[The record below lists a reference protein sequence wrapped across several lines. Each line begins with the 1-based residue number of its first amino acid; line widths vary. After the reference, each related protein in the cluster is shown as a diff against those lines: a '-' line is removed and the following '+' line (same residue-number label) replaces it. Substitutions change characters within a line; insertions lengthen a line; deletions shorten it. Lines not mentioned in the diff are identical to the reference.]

1 MNRLWVQ
8 LTLGF
13 AVVIIAAVLIV
24 ALLADRQVNSQ
35 FRLFLAQDRLADS
48 ELLDQL
54 AEYYGRTG
62 SWDGVAAVF
71 HSTGGSGATGGMGNR
86 RGMGWSAATFA
97 LQDSRGQLVYP
108 ETAAAP
114 LDPQDWDGRVPIVW
128 QGQTIGN
135 LLVSMPGHMEAA
147 TLEQNFLNQI
157 NQALLQAGL
166 LAGGLG
172 VGLGLLIAR
181 GLTAPLRRLAG
192 AAQQI
197 AQGDLRQRVASSG
210 TAEIADVAHSFNAM
224 AASLQRAEQV
234 RRNMVAD
241 IAHELR
247 TPLSVIQGN
256 LQALLDG
263 VYPLEKSEIAVIHH
277 ETLLLNRIVS
287 DLRDL
292 AQAEAGQLR
301 LTLQALPVDSLV
313 GRVRDVFGEQ
323 AAAKG
328 IDLEL
333 NVPDGLP
340 PIYADYDRVQQV
352 LHNILVNALRYTP
365 LGGRITL
372 QVREMQQA
380 EHSMAVQQPAD
391 PSNLA
396 RPSPALIFFE
406 ITDTGPGIAPED
418 LPYVFERFWRAD
430 RSRSRE
436 QGGSGLGLAIARQL
450 VLAHGGDMGVTSEP
464 GQGSRFW
471 FTLPAARDEG

>member
-13 AVVIIAAVLIV
+13 AVVTTAAVLIV

-71 HSTGGSGATGGMGNR
+71 RNASGSGAAGGMSNR
-86 RGMGWSAATFA
+86 RGRGWGAPTLV
-97 LQDSRGQLVYP
+97 LQDSSGQVVYP
-108 ETAAAP
+108 ETAPAS
-114 LDPQDWDGRVPIVW
+114 LDPRDWDGTLPVVW
-128 QGQTIGN
+128 QDRTVGN
-135 LLVSMPGHMEAA
+135 LLISLPGRMAAA
-147 TLEQNFLNQI
+147 TPEQDFLIQI

-181 GLTAPLRRLAG
+181 GLTAPLQRLAG

-197 AQGDLRQRVASSG
+197 AQGDLQQRVASSG
-210 TAEIADVAHSFNAM
+210 TAEIANVARSFNAM

-234 RRNMVAD
+234 RRTMVAD

-256 LQALLDG
+256 LQALLDD
-263 VYPLEKSEIAVIHH
+263 VYPLEKSEIAVIHN

-292 AQAEAGQLR
+292 AQAEAGQLQF
-301 LTLQALPVDSLV
+301 TLQALAVDALV
-313 GRVRDVFGEQ
+313 GQVRDVFGDQ

-333 NVPDGLP
+333 HVPDGLP

-352 LHNILVNALRYTP
+352 LHNILANALRYTP
-365 LGGRITL
+365 TGGRITL
-372 QVREMQQA
+372 QVRETRHA
-380 EHSMAVQQPAD
+380 ERSMAVQQPAD
-391 PSNLA
+391 TSNLA
-396 RPSPALIFFE
+396 HQSPTLIFFE

-450 VLAHGGDMGVTSEP
+450 VLAQGGNMGVISEP
-464 GQGSRFW
+464 GQGSWFW
-471 FTLPAARDEG
+471 FTLPAARDQG

>member
-1 MNRLWVQ
+1 
-8 LTLGF
+8 
-13 AVVIIAAVLIV
+13 
-24 ALLADRQVNSQ
+24 
-35 FRLFLAQDRLADS
+35 
-48 ELLDQL
+48 
-54 AEYYGRTG
+54 
-62 SWDGVAAVF
+62 
-71 HSTGGSGATGGMGNR
+71 
-86 RGMGWSAATFA
+86 
-97 LQDSRGQLVYP
+97 
-108 ETAAAP
+108 
-114 LDPQDWDGRVPIVW
+114 
-128 QGQTIGN
+128 
-135 LLVSMPGHMEAA
+135 MEAA

-450 VLAHGGDMGVTSEP
+450 ALVHGGDMGVTSEP